1 MIFYVC
7 PVGGH
12 TCGTSALFFF
22 FWKMGKNSKDALME
36 NHKARLD
43 PNSWVMWRRRTSVG
57 GNKYSVGKNT
67 CKVQNYTIN
76 RKSSI
81 KFQEFALSSKSSK
94 VACSGLWRNKSLQ
107 SNHFFLPSGNNET
120 QKRAKPQEDVWHF
133 HDLSKDDSVA
143 TIPEE
148 NTYIKIEYITQK
160 IALCA
165 TGLKK
170 KKIYTSAGLQYVI
183 CA

>member
-1 MIFYVC
+1 MSHVC
-7 PVGGH
+7 
-12 TCGTSALFFF
+12 
-22 FWKMGKNSKDALME
+22 
-36 NHKARLD
+36 
-43 PNSWVMWRRRTSVG
+43 RRTSARG
-57 GNKYSVGKNT
+57 GISTLLERIRVKY
-67 CKVQNYTIN
+67 KVIQLTGNQP
-76 RKSSI
+76 SS
-81 KFQEFALSSKSSK
+81 F
-94 VACSGLWRNKSLQ
+94 KSLPFLQ
-107 SNHFFLPSGNNET
+107 RAVKWHAQVCEEISLCSQTIFFPQWEQRDT
-120 QKRAKPQEDVWHF
+120 KTAKPQEDVWHF

-170 KKIYTSAGLQYVI
+170 KIYTSAGLQYVI